1 MTFLKK
7 PLLILD
13 VCASVLEKSA
23 KKKIEVKSST
33 FLEATNV
40 LPVSNILQCCL
51 EFNCSNNGSQYVFFD
66 NWQKRQTWS
75 KSNKSRVHKSRR
87 HLVSMI
93 LFTSGTIFHVKNFYT
108 GKLERIVSANAIIHI
123 VQCIVD

>member
-1 MTFLKK
+1 MTFLKR

-13 VCASVLEKSA
+13 VCASALEQRE
-23 KKKIEVKSST
+23 KKKIEVKSNT

-40 LPVSNILQCCL
+40 LRVSNILQCCL

-66 NWQKRQTWS
+66 NWQKRQTCL
-75 KSNKSRVHKSRR
+75 KSNKSRLHKSRR

-93 LFTSGTIFHVKNFYT
+93 VVTSGTIFHVKIFYT